1 MKTAVLGLAV
11 VGSLL
16 AAGAANATV
25 IADTTSGASDLI
37 LFVQDTKTLQT
48 YALDTNVLV
57 SSVFSVSS
65 TGTNTSGAVSKSIGP
80 DANLTTFLSSTSG
93 DPLQWA
99 VMAASFNTQATGAAL
114 RPTGNA
120 LVVTTAGSAATIGTG
135 ESQLTT
141 QMPGF
146 TSDITALN
154 SFGMIGATRSTL
166 ETGTAATSGD
176 GIWGTAAGTPGNQN
190 WYGATPDT
198 TGILIGATQTL
209 FGVTGNGKSG
219 GFALNYSLGS
229 VSLAADGTLTI
240 STTGT
245 GTAPPVPL
253 PAALWVF
260 GSGLLGLFGV
270 GRRRNTANA

>member
-93 DPLQWA
+93 DPLQ
-99 VMAASFNTQATGAAL
+99 
-114 RPTGNA
+114 
-120 LVVTTAGSAATIGTG
+120 
-135 ESQLTT
+135 
-141 QMPGF
+141 
-146 TSDITALN
+146 
-154 SFGMIGATRSTL
+154 
-166 ETGTAATSGD
+166 
-176 GIWGTAAGTPGNQN
+176 
-190 WYGATPDT
+190 
-198 TGILIGATQTL
+198 
-209 FGVTGNGKSG
+209 
-219 GFALNYSLGS
+219 
-229 VSLAADGTLTI
+229 
-240 STTGT
+240 
-245 GTAPPVPL
+245 
-253 PAALWVF
+253 
-260 GSGLLGLFGV
+260 
-270 GRRRNTANA
+270 